1 MTKMYPQQLLLK
13 NVMIFQQ
20 APKNANMLGYFYKKV
35 CQQILST
42 IAQTGHAANSDAKQV
57 ILLLLKKVPA
67 QKSFQI
73 FLVQIFSTL

>member
-42 IAQTGHAANSDAKQV
+42 IAQTGHAVRDESAYKNFNK
-57 ILLLLKKVPA
+57 ITYLPA
-67 QKSFQI
+67 
-73 FLVQIFSTL
+73 